1 MKRRI
6 LQVLATGLLSL
17 FIVPSL
23 GLSIAVAQE
32 NTFTV
37 QQPDYQKSPYTGMT
51 RHHWIQAG
59 EYLLRG
65 AFNYIHSLDDQMYF
79 PKQLDKTYPKNEG
92 QIPVAKLEGLA
103 RTLFVAAPL
112 LKENPELEMN
122 GVKVAD
128 YYRHQLINISNPKSK
143 SFISHRQGGPSQTL
157 LELGSLA
164 ISMKAA
170 QAVLWDPLTKAQKDS
185 LAATMLSYG
194 EGPTIGSNWMFFNV
208 FILSFLKD
216 QGYVVNEGYL
226 ESNLKKLLARYRG
239 EGWYNDAPA
248 YDYYS
253 AWAYQT
259 YGPIWAEMFGK
270 KQYPQYAAQFL
281 KNQHDMVDNYPY
293 MFSGEG
299 KMNMWGRSICYRF
312 AATAPLSLYEYGE
325 SDDVNYGWMRR
336 IASSTLLQFMENP
349 EFLEDGIPTMGFYGP
364 FAPAVQIYSCRGSV
378 YWCGKAFLSLLL
390 PESADFWS
398 ATENNGP
405 WEKVFKKGQ
414 VYNKFQPATN
424 LLITNYPNCGGSE
437 MRSWCHETVAKD
449 WQKFRS
455 TENYNKL
462 AYHTEFPWM
471 ADGKNGEISMNYGTK
486 NKNGE
491 WEVLRLYTFR
501 SFEDGIYRRDAVLE
515 TDSTVNYQLADIPLP
530 NGILRVDKVSVPDS
544 TEICLGHYS
553 LPSLN
558 AGIRE
563 TDRKVNKQNVP
574 VLSNG
579 KYELVMIPLAGWNN
593 KINTVYPEGVHPVS
607 KKCALS
613 MITDRLDGSK
623 IYVTLQLWKKKIG
636 EKGFTKK
643 ELNPVKSVEVSDDKK
658 HVTIHLAT
666 GETKK
671 ISFE

>member
-6 LQVLATGLLSL
+6 LQVLVTGLLSL

-239 EGWYNDAPA
+239 EGWYNDVPA

-253 AWAYQT
+253 AWAYQI

-530 NGILRVDKVSVPDS
+530 NGILRIDKVLVPDS

-553 LPSLN
+553 LPSLD
-558 AGIRE
+558 AEIRE

-643 ELNPVKSVEVSDDKK
+643 ELNPVKSVEASDDKK
-658 HVTIHLAT
+658 HVTIRLAT

>member
-6 LQVLATGLLSL
+6 LQVLVTGLLSL

-239 EGWYNDAPA
+239 EGWYNDVPA

-253 AWAYQT
+253 AWAYQI

-530 NGILRVDKVSVPDS
+530 NGILRVDKVLVPDS

-553 LPSLN
+553 LPSLD
-558 AGIRE
+558 AEIRE

-593 KINTVYPEGVHPVS
+593 KINTVYP
-607 KKCALS
+607 
-613 MITDRLDGSK
+613 DR
-623 IYVTLQLWKKKIG
+623 
-636 EKGFTKK
+636 
-643 ELNPVKSVEVSDDKK
+643 KSVV
-658 HVTIHLAT
+658 
-666 GETKK
+666 
-671 ISFE
+671 

>member
-37 QQPDYQKSPYTGMT
+37 QQPDYQKNPYTGMT

-293 MFSGEG
+293 MFSGDG

-325 SDDVNYGWMRR
+325 SDVNYGWMRR

-553 LPSLN
+553 LPSLD
-558 AGIRE
+558 AEIRE

-658 HVTIHLAT
+658 HVTIRLAT

>member
-112 LKENPELEMN
+112 LKDNPELEMN
-122 GVKVAD
+122 GIKVAD
-128 YYRHQLINISNPKSK
+128 YYRYQLINISNPESR
-143 SFISHRQGGPSQTL
+143 SYIPHRTGGPSQTL

-293 MFSGEG
+293 MFSGDG

-553 LPSLN
+553 LPSLD
-558 AGIRE
+558 AEIRE

-658 HVTIHLAT
+658 HVTIRLAT